1 FVTWKPRRKRL
12 GRLRP
17 VDDGDRNQRK
27 ADEDGEPNEKTA
39 ALHDAE
45 AYGFPSPVGELAA
58 ATLSTRH
65 RSPAGGPIR
74 NGDPRVAVS
83 FAESISLSSTGSAD
97 LRLPP
102 TAFASG
108 FDLLALRARRRW
120 ESRRG
125 HGLPQEVRKTKRTQ
139 FARIQL
145 STFPQQTLQLVER
158 TQNLLS
164 RVSHMPHVPRPPSID
179 HGVISFLWAIGLG
192 AYIYFG
198 SLAVGIS
205 AGTAFIFA
213 ALGAFAIFIF
223 VRVFGEDTPPRR
235 YAARR
240 RSQPRTSRD

>member
-1 FVTWKPRRKRL
+1 RGCAPWTRACRPEPREDQTCQADEERGDSALDVMVVRPRFVTWKPRRKRL

-45 AYGFPSPVGELAA
+45 AYGFPSPVGELAD

-102 TAFASG
+102 TAFGSG

-145 STFPQQTLQLVER
+145 STFPQQTLQLVE
-158 TQNLLS
+158 S
-164 RVSHMPHVPRPPSID
+164 SPV
-179 HGVISFLWAIGLG
+179 
-192 AYIYFG
+192 
-198 SLAVGIS
+198 
-205 AGTAFIFA
+205 
-213 ALGAFAIFIF
+213 AL
-223 VRVFGEDTPPRR
+223 V
-235 YAARR
+235 
-240 RSQPRTSRD
+240 

>member
-1 FVTWKPRRKRL
+1 MLDVMVVRPRFVTWKPRRKRL

-17 VDDGDRNQRK
+17 VNDGDRNQRK
-27 ADEDGEPNEKTA
+27 ADEDGEPDEKTA

-102 TAFASG
+102 TAFGSG
-108 FDLLALRARRRW
+108 FDLLALRARRKK

-125 HGLPQEVRKTKRTQ
+125 QVLPQEVPTMKRAQ
-139 FARIQL
+139 FAEIQF
-145 STFPQQTLQLVER
+145 STFPQQTLQLVE
-158 TQNLLS
+158 TPLAPLI
-164 RVSHMPHVPRPPSID
+164 RVLHMPHIPRPPSVD
-179 HGVISFLWAIGLG
+179 HGFISFLWAVGIG

-198 SLAVGIS
+198 SLAVGVS
-205 AGTAFIFA
+205 SGTAFIFA
-213 ALGAFAIFIF
+213 AFPG
-223 VRVFGEDTPPRR
+223 
-235 YAARR
+235 
-240 RSQPRTSRD
+240 